1 MTEKKIVFM
10 NIVDGVRDDYLN
22 LNNILKDVAKN
33 TEYEFITAPRQ
44 VSSISLKDLKKMV
57 EVFENVEHERNKTS
71 AE

>member
-1 MTEKKIVFM
+1 M

-57 EVFENVEHERNKTS
+57 EVFENAEHERSETS
-71 AE
+71 TE